1 MARRVN
7 IVTPSS
13 ACNVRVTLE
22 RALPARQ
29 LRTVLGILAA
39 SMPMVARMMFAL
51 LLLAAPLAMSAQD
64 PAAGPPITVVG
75 AVYDSVANRPL
86 EGAVVQVVRTTALN
100 SAHSAITDSRGRY
113 RIDGVHPGEYL
124 VSFFHPSVD
133 SLAVQAPVRRVTLGA
148 RDPQVVDLGLPG
160 AERVI
165 AALCP
170 GLPPFDSSSVIVGE
184 VRDADTG
191 SPIAGAT
198 VVADWVDF
206 VLEKRE
212 FRIEPQRAAGR
223 SALSG
228 SFALCGVPG
237 GGDVAMRATW
247 NGRASGRLEVPLAS
261 RSIVRRDFTLGEG
274 TTFLT
279 IAGEPVRGQTRMD
292 TLWRGPARLNGT
304 VLNEAGQPIA
314 DAIVELWE
322 TGLTSR
328 TDASGRFELASL
340 PVGTHALEV
349 RRIGFAPQRLP
360 VHLASRAPTSVSV
373 QLDKPV
379 RLLDAVRVIGAD
391 DLLAAPDRDRAKT
404 EPRTG
409 TLHHARRAR
418 AVSCGARHRC
428 PPARSGRPSVLESNR
443 QCRHGL
449 TWRVGCVRPVQAD
462 GLSRRASA
470 RIRGRRGRP
479 RVAELARGDR
489 GVHEREPNAGRVSR
503 RRVWRGRVVDVDRA
517 VVSQVAEAQEGEGA
531 GPVARHTPD
540 RAAHA
545 TRFRAEGE

>member
-1 MARRVN
+1 MDIARRVN

-39 SMPMVARMMFAL
+39 SMPMVARMMVA

-75 AVYDSVANRPL
+75 AVYDSVADRPL

-314 DAIVELWE
+314 HAIVELWG

-360 VHLASRAPTSVSV
+360 VHLASQAPTSVSV

-379 RLLDAVRVIGAD
+379 RLLDAVRVSARMIYSRRQMEIERRRSRGQGHFIMRDELERYPAARVTD
-391 DLLAAPDRDRAKT
+391 VLRRVPGVRVYSSPTGDVVTVSRGESAASGPCRPMVYLDGHRLGSAEDVDVLASPSSLEAIEVYTSASQTPV
-404 EPRTG
+404 EYLG
-409 TLHHARRAR
+409 GG
-418 AVSCGARHRC
+418 CGAVVLWTLIE
-428 PPARSGRPSVLESNR
+428 PSYPKLPKPKK
-443 QCRHGL
+443 GK
-449 TWRVGCVRPVQAD
+449 
-462 GLSRRASA
+462 
-470 RIRGRRGRP
+470 
-479 RVAELARGDR
+479 
-489 GVHEREPNAGRVSR
+489 ER
-503 RRVWRGRVVDVDRA
+503 D
-517 VVSQVAEAQEGEGA
+517 Q
-531 GPVARHTPD
+531 
-540 RAAHA
+540 
-545 TRFRAEGE
+545 